1 MFYWF
6 YVECAAVSG
15 ASFVI
20 TNTNT
25 NNQYIPLSLA
35 PGLQLQR
42 LQKRGCCV
50 IVSSSQL
57 NGIIQF
63 NINIEHCL
71 CSRLRTA
78 ILCHYAV
85 NRALYLTT
93 TYNSAIN
100 MRTLI

>member
-6 YVECAAVSG
+6 CVGPKVCGIEWSIFCYHKYQY
-15 ASFVI
+15 
-20 TNTNT
+20 
-25 NNQYIPLSLA
+25 QYIPPRPRASAAASPERML
-35 PGLQLQR
+35 
-42 LQKRGCCV
+42 CHCV
-50 IVSSSQL
+50 VIQL

-71 CSRLRTA
+71 CSRPRTA

-85 NRALYLTT
+85 YRALYLTT
-93 TYNSAIN
+93 AYNSAIN